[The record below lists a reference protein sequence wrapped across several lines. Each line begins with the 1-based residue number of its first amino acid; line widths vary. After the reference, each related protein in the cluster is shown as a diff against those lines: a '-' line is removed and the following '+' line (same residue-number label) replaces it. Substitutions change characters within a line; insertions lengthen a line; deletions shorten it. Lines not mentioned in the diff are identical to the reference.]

1 MAKLLL
7 VLPVVAGN
15 SANAALAAAAA
26 VTSRLHFTTIL
37 LHPQTANIRSD
48 NKLTLGDF
56 GIVFA
61 NNMVV
66 ISKVLVIYART
77 GGLNGRHAA
86 HEETKDIAA
95 NPYIGVQVFEQFSK
109 A

>member
-26 VTSRLHFTTIL
+26 VTSRNSKTHTNTIK
-37 LHPQTANIRSD
+37 SD